1 MKIPVLI
8 LMAILCLMCITGTA
22 SAYGLYVDCPDT
34 VQVGMPLK
42 CSVDSNFPAGKTFD
56 LVFYYSK
63 YTATEVARESV
74 TIQDNQVTQY
84 KLFDT
89 QGYPGGSYKVEV
101 QFPGT
106 GESSLSSDSVTLQM
120 VTLQDRSSEITITS
134 PPTQTINDAL
144 RIEGSIAKV
153 GNNGIQL
160 EVRGP
165 DGVAFTAQ
173 WIGTTTDMRSGAG
186 VFTKKVTVT
195 TSGEYTASFTD
206 SNGYV
211 GKVNFVVEPTETSTP
226 TTIPTT
232 TAIPTTKK
240 VTTIPTTYPTPTQS
254 PISPLTM
261 IGALGI
267 TGLLVTLVMRRR

>member
-1 MKIPVLI
+1 MKFPALI
-8 LMAILCLMCITGTA
+8 LMAILCLTCITGTA
-22 SAYGLYVDCPDT
+22 SAYGLYIDCPDS
-34 VQVGMPLK
+34 VQVGLPLK
-42 CSVDSNFPAGKTFD
+42 CSVDSNLPAGRTFD

-74 TIQDNQVTQY
+74 TIQDNKATQY

-89 QGYPGGSYKVEV
+89 QGYPGGNYKVEV

-106 GESSLSSDSVTLQM
+106 GESSLSSDSVTLQL
-120 VTLQDRSSEITITS
+120 VTLEDRSEEITITS
-134 PPTQTINDAL
+134 PMTQKINEAL
-144 RIEGSIAKV
+144 RIEGSIAKE
-153 GNNGIQL
+153 GNNGVQI

-165 DGVAFTAQ
+165 DGVVLPSQ
-173 WIGTTTDMRSGAG
+173 WIGTTTDSRSGAG
-186 VFTKKVTVT
+186 VFTKKITVT
-195 TSGEYTASFTD
+195 TSGEYDVSFTD
-206 SNGYV
+206 SKSYI
-211 GKVNFVVEPTETSTP
+211 GKVTFVVEPEETATP

-254 PISPLTM
+254 PISLITV

-267 TGLLVTLVMRRR
+267 TGLLITIVMRRK